1 MPEPVA
7 ATPPAQPAAPERT
20 PSPQPAAGSPQSP
33 PPAANGGGA
42 PAPKGSLYDDL
53 GIDDPDKGGKAT
65 LWPDDW
71 RNQFAGEN
79 KDLVKRF
86 DRFDSPAALAKS
98 YIALEQR
105 VRSGEFKRSTPLPEG
120 ADEAAVAKW
129 REDNGLPTKADGY
142 EIAPPGIDLATLDA
156 NTKAS
161 ISAFQ
166 ETFLKAGVSKDQAKA
181 VSNGIFQLAE
191 QQIQAEAVATAQHI
205 DKAEDALR
213 ADWGTDYRTNLT
225 MNRNQLTKAF
235 GEDLA
240 SQMLEAKLPNGM
252 KLGNVP
258 EFSKSINQW
267 ARSNGGDILIGDGG
281 SAAKTIDSRIAEIE
295 TLMSKDMGQYTKSV
309 ADEYG
314 KLLER
319 REARKG

>member
-1 MPEPVA
+1 MPDPVV
-7 ATPPAQPAAPERT
+7 ATPPAQLAAQERT
-20 PSPQPAAGSPQSP
+20 PSPQLAAGSQPNP
-33 PPAANGGGA
+33 PPKADGGGA
-42 PAPKGSLYDDL
+42 PASKGSLYDDL
-53 GIDDPDKGGKAT
+53 GIDDPDKGGKPA

-105 VRSGEFKRSTPLPEG
+105 IRSGEFKRSTPLPDG
-120 ADEAAVAKW
+120 ADEATVAKW
-129 REDNGLPTKADGY
+129 REDNGLPTKADAY
-142 EIAPPGIDLATLDA
+142 DIAPPGVDLEKMDA

-205 DKAEDALR
+205 DKAEDTLR
-213 ADWGTDYRTNLT
+213 ADWGPDYRTNLT

-235 GEDLA
+235 GEDL
-240 SQMLEAKLPNGM
+240 SSMMLEAKLPNGM

-258 EFSKSINQW
+258 EFSKAVNQW
-267 ARSNGGDILIGDGG
+267 ARSNGGDILVGDGS

-295 TLMSKDMGQYTKSV
+295 GIMAKDMGQYTKAV